1 MQTGG
6 QCVFGHLK
14 GCWCSLLTRL
24 DLSENNI
31 PIVTAACC
39 VPHNI
44 CEVKGEK
51 FQQGWGAEADGLAA
65 NFEQTDTRARR
76 GAEQGTLF
84 LWEALEKRVSLMS

>member
-65 NFEQTDTRARR
+65 NFEQIP
-76 GAEQGTLF
+76 GQGEVPSKELCF
-84 LWEALEKRVSLMS
+84 SGRLWKREFH